1 MLAFSLSACED
12 IRVGK
17 SRAELAQEQ
26 WRTDSLI
33 KTIHY
38 QMDSVAMDF
47 NKLYIDAQ
55 RRINNGVIM
64 IEFMFGIICGLFIG
78 MNDNDPI
85 PYQTILYR

>member
-1 MLAFSLSACED
+1 MEHIYIRISVPFLKVLTIGLIVLAFSLSACED

-47 NKLYIDAQ
+47 NRLYIDAK
-55 RRINNGVIM
+55 RINNGS
-64 IEFMFGIICGLFIG
+64 
-78 MNDNDPI
+78 N
-85 PYQTILYR
+85 